1 MAIQEGDKIP
11 EATVHHMTDAGPTP
25 ITTSELFSGKR
36 SVLFAVPGA
45 FTPGCSMH
53 HLPGFIDNSD
63 EILGKGVDQIVC
75 LSVNDPFVMDAW
87 IKSYSNSKINYVAD
101 SNSELLN
108 SSGLEMDLSV
118 IGLGKR
124 LSRFAMFIDNGL
136 IKMIFDEKGGG
147 LEKSKAENVL
157 ENL

>member
-1 MAIQEGDKIP
+1 MKININDCFPEVTFHQIINGDPK
-11 EATVHHMTDAGPTP
+11 TVNS
-25 ITTSELFSGKR
+25 SELFNKKKVILVS
-36 SVLFAVPGA
+36 VPGA
-45 FTPGCSMH
+45 FTPTCSNE
-53 HLPGFIDNSD
+53 HLPGYIDNF
-63 EILGKGVDQIVC
+63 EKFKNKGVDEIYFV
-75 LSVNDPFVMDAW
+75 SVNDPFVMNAW
-87 IKSYSNSKINYVAD
+87 MKSYSNSKINYIAD

-124 LSRFAMFIDNGL
+124 LSRFAMLIDNGL

>member
-1 MAIQEGDKIP
+1 MNAW
-11 EATVHHMTDAGPTP
+11 MT
-25 ITTSELFSGKR
+25 
-36 SVLFAVPGA
+36 
-45 FTPGCSMH
+45 
-53 HLPGFIDNSD
+53 
-63 EILGKGVDQIVC
+63 
-75 LSVNDPFVMDAW
+75 
-87 IKSYSNSKINYVAD
+87 SYSNSKINYIAD

-124 LSRFAMFIDNGL
+124 LSRFAMLIDNGL

>member
-1 MAIQEGDKIP
+1 MKLKENEKVPSAEVFLLEDGEPIKKDIQELLKDKR
-11 EATVHHMTDAGPTP
+11 V
-25 ITTSELFSGKR
+25 
-36 SVLFAVPGA
+36 VLFGLPGA
-45 FTPGCSMH
+45 YTSVCSAK
-53 HLPGFIDNSD
+53 HLPGYVNTFDKYKS
-63 EILGKGVDQIVC
+63 KGVDHIIC
-75 LSVNDPFVMDAW
+75 MSANDPFVMDAW
-87 IKSYSNSKINYVAD
+87 MKSYSNSKINYVAD

>member
-1 MAIQEGDKIP
+1 MKINVNDCFPEVTFHQIINGDPKTINS
-11 EATVHHMTDAGPTP
+11 
-25 ITTSELFSGKR
+25 SELFSKKKVILV
-36 SVLFAVPGA
+36 SVPGA
-45 FTPGCSMH
+45 FTPTCTNE
-53 HLPGFIDNSD
+53 HLPGYIDNF
-63 EILGKGVDQIVC
+63 EKFKNKGVDEIFFV
-75 LSVNDPFVMDAW
+75 SVNDPFVMDAC

>member
-1 MAIQEGDKIP
+1 MKINVNDCFPEVTFHQIINGDPKTINS
-11 EATVHHMTDAGPTP
+11 
-25 ITTSELFSGKR
+25 SELFSKKKVILV
-36 SVLFAVPGA
+36 SVPGA
-45 FTPGCSMH
+45 FTPTCTNE
-53 HLPGFIDNSD
+53 HLPGYIDNFEKFKS
-63 EILGKGVDQIVC
+63 KGVDEIFFV
-75 LSVNDPFVMDAW
+75 SVNDPFVMDAW

-147 LEKSKAENVL
+147 LEKSKA
-157 ENL
+157 

>member
-1 MAIQEGDKIP
+1 MKINVNDCFPEVTFHQIINGDPKTINS
-11 EATVHHMTDAGPTP
+11 
-25 ITTSELFSGKR
+25 SELFNKKKVILVS
-36 SVLFAVPGA
+36 VPGA
-45 FTPGCSMH
+45 FTPTCTNE
-53 HLPGFIDNSD
+53 HLPGYIDNF
-63 EILGKGVDQIVC
+63 EKFKNKGVDEIFFV
-75 LSVNDPFVMDAW
+75 SVNDPFVMDAW

-157 ENL
+157 EKL

>member
-1 MAIQEGDKIP
+1 MKINVNDCFPEVTFHQIINGDPKTINS
-11 EATVHHMTDAGPTP
+11 
-25 ITTSELFSGKR
+25 SELFSKKKVILV
-36 SVLFAVPGA
+36 SVPGA
-45 FTPGCSMH
+45 FTPTCTNE
-53 HLPGFIDNSD
+53 HLPGYIDNF
-63 EILGKGVDQIVC
+63 EKFKNKGVDEIFFV
-75 LSVNDPFVMDAW
+75 SVNDPFVMDAW

>member
-1 MAIQEGDKIP
+1 MYFY
-11 EATVHHMTDAGPTP
+11 M
-25 ITTSELFSGKR
+25 SGKIETI
-36 SVLFAVPGA
+36 SKNMEVNKVVNYLH
-45 FTPGCSMH
+45 TE
-53 HLPGFIDNSD
+53 DNKKKMSYFD
-63 EILGKGVDQIVC
+63 VTNFGIIKKFKNKGVDEIYFV
-75 LSVNDPFVMDAW
+75 SVNDPFVMNAW
-87 IKSYSNSKINYVAD
+87 MMSYPNSKINYIAD

-124 LSRFAMFIDNGL
+124 LSRFAMLIDNGL

>member
-1 MAIQEGDKIP
+1 MKINVNDCFPEVTFHQIINGDPKTINS
-11 EATVHHMTDAGPTP
+11 
-25 ITTSELFSGKR
+25 SELFSKKKVILV
-36 SVLFAVPGA
+36 SVPGA
-45 FTPGCSMH
+45 FTPTCTNE
-53 HLPGFIDNSD
+53 HLPGYIDNFEKFKS
-63 EILGKGVDQIVC
+63 KGVDEIFFV
-75 LSVNDPFVMDAW
+75 SVNDPFVMDAW

>member
-1 MAIQEGDKIP
+1 MKINVNDCFPEVTFHQIINGDPKTINS
-11 EATVHHMTDAGPTP
+11 
-25 ITTSELFSGKR
+25 SELFNKKKVILVS
-36 SVLFAVPGA
+36 VPGA
-45 FTPGCSMH
+45 FTPTCSNE
-53 HLPGFIDNSD
+53 HLPGYIDNF
-63 EILGKGVDQIVC
+63 EKFKNKGVDEIYFV
-75 LSVNDPFVMDAW
+75 SVNDPFVMDAW
-87 IKSYSNSKINYVAD
+87 MKSYSNSKINYVAD

>member
-1 MAIQEGDKIP
+1 MKINVNDCFPEVTFHQIINGDPKTINS
-11 EATVHHMTDAGPTP
+11 
-25 ITTSELFSGKR
+25 SELFNKKKVILVS
-36 SVLFAVPGA
+36 VPGA
-45 FTPGCSMH
+45 FTPTCTNE
-53 HLPGFIDNSD
+53 HLPGYIDNF
-63 EILGKGVDQIVC
+63 EKFKNKGVDEIYFV
-75 LSVNDPFVMDAW
+75 SVNDPFVMNAW
-87 IKSYSNSKINYVAD
+87 MKSYSNSKINYIAD

>member
-1 MAIQEGDKIP
+1 MKINVNDCFPEVTFHQIINGDPKTINS
-11 EATVHHMTDAGPTP
+11 
-25 ITTSELFSGKR
+25 SELFNKKKVILVS
-36 SVLFAVPGA
+36 VPGA
-45 FTPGCSMH
+45 FTPTCSNE
-53 HLPGFIDNSD
+53 HLPGYIDNF
-63 EILGKGVDQIVC
+63 EKFKNKGVDEIFFV
-75 LSVNDPFVMDAW
+75 SVNDPFVMDAW

>member
-1 MAIQEGDKIP
+1 MKINVNDCFPEVTFHQIINGDPKTINS
-11 EATVHHMTDAGPTP
+11 
-25 ITTSELFSGKR
+25 SELFNKKKVILVS
-36 SVLFAVPGA
+36 VPGA
-45 FTPGCSMH
+45 FTPTCTNE
-53 HLPGFIDNSD
+53 HLPGYIDNF
-63 EILGKGVDQIVC
+63 EKFKNKGVDEIFFV
-75 LSVNDPFVMDAW
+75 SVNDPFVMDAW

>member
-1 MAIQEGDKIP
+1 MKINVNDCFPEVTFHQIINGDPKTINS
-11 EATVHHMTDAGPTP
+11 
-25 ITTSELFSGKR
+25 SELFNKKKVILVS
-36 SVLFAVPGA
+36 VPGA
-45 FTPGCSMH
+45 FTPTCSNE
-53 HLPGFIDNSD
+53 HLPGYIDNF
-63 EILGKGVDQIVC
+63 EKFKNKGVDEIYFV
-75 LSVNDPFVMDAW
+75 SVNDPFVMNAW
-87 IKSYSNSKINYVAD
+87 MKSYSNSKINYIAD

-124 LSRFAMFIDNGL
+124 LSRFAMLIDNGL
-136 IKMIFDEKGGG
+136 IKMIFDEQGGG